1 MTGLA
6 TLAVVGLGL
15 SVDAFAA
22 AVGKGATGKRPRFLD
37 ALRVGAVFG
46 AFEALTPVV
55 GWAIGLA
62 FAGWIQAVDHW
73 VAFAMLA
80 AVGSHMLWQAT
91 RTAAPGI
98 VEIASARR
106 GFVALAATALATSI
120 DAMAVGVSLA
130 LLDVDIATACIVIG
144 SVTTVVATCGVLL
157 GRHAGPYL
165 GRYAEMLGGL
175 ALIGIGSMILY
186 QHLTGQA

>member
-1 MTGLA
+1 MTGLL

-22 AVGKGATGKRPRFLD
+22 AVGKGATGKRPQFLD

-46 AFEALTPVV
+46 VFEALTPVI

-62 FAGWIQAVDHW
+62 FAGWIEAVDHW

-80 AVGSHMLWQAT
+80 AVGGNMLWQAT
-91 RTAAPGI
+91 RPAAPG
-98 VEIASARR
+98 VEVVSCRR
-106 GFVALAATALATSI
+106 GFLALATTALATSI

-130 LLDVDIATACIVIG
+130 LLDVDIATACVVIG
-144 SVTTVVATCGVLL
+144 LVTTVVATCGVLL

-165 GRYAEMLGGL
+165 GRYAEVLGGL
-175 ALIGIGSMILY
+175 ALIGIGSLILY